1 MIEYEEL
8 RTDTGCYLIG
18 RFKYYKSLVFT
29 TKNNVIATRRNN
41 HVNLYLYV
49 KRNKSQFLHDCLI
62 IS

>member
-8 RTDTGCYLIG
+8 RTDTGYYLIG
-18 RFKYYKSLVFT
+18 RFKYYKSLVFP

-41 HVNLYLYV
+41 HVNLHLYI
-49 KRNKSQFLHDCLI
+49 KKNKSQFLHDCLI